1 MWNMQS
7 GQAGR
12 DGLLNKLGPNGFAGD
27 SRDHPGRRVDVYL
40 MT

>member
-12 DGLLNKLGPNGFAGD
+12 DGLLNIWVQTALLAGV
-27 SRDHPGRRVDVYL
+27 GVILVILAAAYIW
-40 MT
+40 